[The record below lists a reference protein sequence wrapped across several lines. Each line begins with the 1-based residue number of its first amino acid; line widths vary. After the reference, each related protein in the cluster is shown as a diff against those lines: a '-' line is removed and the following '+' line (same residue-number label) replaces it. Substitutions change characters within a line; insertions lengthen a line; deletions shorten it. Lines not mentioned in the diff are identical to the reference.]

1 MSVVT
6 QDEAAAAAAVITNPP
21 PSFPDNEVNQAH
33 GDQAHGE
40 GNLFEDDEEV
50 GPSDTF

>member
-1 MSVVT
+1 MNVVT

-33 GDQAHGE
+33 GE